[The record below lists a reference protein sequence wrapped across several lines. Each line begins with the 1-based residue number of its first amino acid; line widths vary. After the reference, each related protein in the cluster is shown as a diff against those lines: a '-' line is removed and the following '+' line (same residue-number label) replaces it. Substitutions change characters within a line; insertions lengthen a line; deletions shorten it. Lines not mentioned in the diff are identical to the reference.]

1 MPPKARKAGD
11 TSARKAGDTSA
22 RGKSGDTSSRSK
34 AKKKSPVKK
43 KAGKPMM
50 TRSLPPSRKKKIVK
64 PQIDPEEAA
73 LMEFLA
79 TDF

>member
-1 MPPKARKAGD
+1 MEKAEQDKAE
-11 TSARKAGDTSA
+11 AEERAA
-22 RGKSGDTSSRSK
+22 KSLERSL
-34 AKKKSPVKK
+34 APVKK
-43 KAGKPMM
+43 KVGKPMM